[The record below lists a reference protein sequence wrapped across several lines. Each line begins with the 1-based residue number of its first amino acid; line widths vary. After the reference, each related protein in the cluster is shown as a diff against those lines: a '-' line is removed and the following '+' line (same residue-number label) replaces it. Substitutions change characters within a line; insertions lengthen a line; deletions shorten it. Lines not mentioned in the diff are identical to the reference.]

1 MCGTNTPDQ
10 EVKLHSHFVPFETM

>member
-10 EVKLHSHFVPFETM
+10 EAKLHSHFVPFETM